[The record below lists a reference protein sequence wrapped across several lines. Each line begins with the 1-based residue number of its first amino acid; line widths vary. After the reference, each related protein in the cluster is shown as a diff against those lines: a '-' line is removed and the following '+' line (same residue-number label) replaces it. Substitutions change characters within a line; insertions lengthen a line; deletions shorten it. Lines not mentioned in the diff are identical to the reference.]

1 MAYRAR
7 QECKTKE
14 AVKGVYANLPQELQL
29 LMRRAKSPGMTNQ
42 PYGVEV
48 RNTLVKA
55 MKEAILS
62 GSMIQDQHR
71 PRRNVLI
78 FNAFDYEQCKKEAG
92 SHAKVRV
99 IVKDL
104 LSTNLEALIEE
115 V

>member
-1 MAYRAR
+1 MAYRATK
-7 QECKTKE
+7 ECKTRE

-62 GSMIQDQHR
+62 GSMIQYQNR

-78 FNAFDYEQCKKEAG
+78 FNA
-92 SHAKVRV
+92 
-99 IVKDL
+99 L
-104 LSTNLEALIEE
+104 TMTNARRKW
-115 V
+115 VTTYRCGTKSVNFCH

>member
-1 MAYRAR
+1 
-7 QECKTKE
+7 
-14 AVKGVYANLPQELQL
+14 
-29 LMRRAKSPGMTNQ
+29 MRRAKAPGMSNQ

-48 RNTLVKA
+48 RDTLVKA

-62 GSMIQDQHR
+62 GSMRQDQHR

-78 FNAFDYEQCKKEAG
+78 FNAFDYEQCKKEAD

-99 IVKDL
+99 RVKEL

>member
-55 MKEAILS
+55 MKEAFLS
-62 GSMIQDQHR
+62 GSMRQDQHR
-71 PRRNVLI
+71 PRRNVLLL
-78 FNAFDYEQCKKEAG
+78 NAFDY
-92 SHAKVRV
+92 
-99 IVKDL
+99 D
-104 LSTNLEALIEE
+104 
-115 V
+115 

>member
-7 QECKTKE
+7 QECKTKG

-42 PYGVEV
+42 SYGVEV

-78 FNAFDYEQCKKEAG
+78 FNAFDYE
-92 SHAKVRV
+92 
-99 IVKDL
+99 
-104 LSTNLEALIEE
+104 
-115 V
+115 